1 MHARSWLSLLS
12 LPLVGAFTYPVLQRP
27 AGSPRPAD
35 TAKAAP
41 QDPLAGMADIQDVL
55 SLVQQNYVDA
65 PDMQKVIAGGIQ
77 AALERAHPL
86 NAYLTPE
93 DLRLPDPGPATAGLV
108 VMKRGIYAQV
118 LAVTPGGPAAKAGIQ
133 PGDVIR
139 KVDGDSVGRLSAWT
153 LERRLRG
160 AAGAPVDLYRYSNTT
175 GDLAKSSLKME
186 LPAPQSEAIQKGDGG
201 VRVSLPDL
209 EPGRAEALRGL
220 LAPLDHNQ
228 SLVLDLRQ
236 CVKGTLE
243 EAAAVAGLLGA
254 KGTLATVQES
264 GKPDRTVAVG
274 PVSAPFAHV
283 AVLIGRSTL
292 GAPEVLAACLKKN
305 GARLLGERTVG
316 LGVERGRFPIR
327 QGGAVE
333 MVYRRWVGAGGEK
346 LDRQGLVPDQTL
358 KLGEGDD
365 PLGKALDALKTP
377 LPAPAPAPTVHKAV

>member
-1 MHARSWLSLLS
+1 MHARSWLSILS
-12 LPLVGAFTYPVLQRP
+12 LPLVGAFTYPVVQQSGAPKP
-27 AGSPRPAD
+27 AS
-35 TAKAAP
+35 AKAVP

-65 PDMQKVIAGGIQ
+65 PDMPKVIAGGIQ

-86 NAYLTPE
+86 NAYLTAE
-93 DLRLPDPGPATAGLV
+93 DLRLPDPGPASAGLV
-108 VMKRGIYAQV
+108 VLKRGSIYAQV
-118 LAVTPGGPAAKAGIQ
+118 LAVMPGGPAAKAGIQ
-133 PGDVIR
+133 AGDVIR

-160 AAGAPVDLYRYSNTT
+160 PVGGAVDLYRYSNTT
-175 GDLAKSSLKME
+175 GDLVKSSLQLQ
-186 LPAPQSEAIQKGDGG
+186 LPAAQSESIRKGDGG
-201 VRVSLPDL
+201 ALVTLPDL
-209 EPGRAEALRGL
+209 DAGRAEALKGL
-220 LAPLDHNQ
+220 LAPLDRSQ
-228 SLVLDLRQ
+228 PLVLDLRQ

-274 PVSAPFAHV
+274 PASSPFAHV

-292 GAPEVLAACLKKN
+292 GAPEVLAACLKKG

-333 MVYRRWVGAGGEK
+333 LVYRRWIGAGGEK
-346 LDRQGLVPDQTL
+346 LDRQGLTPDQTL
-358 KLGEGDD
+358 KLGDADD
-365 PLGKALDALKTP
+365 PLVKAMDALKTP
-377 LPAPAPAPTVHKAV
+377 LPTPVPASSAHKAA

>member
-1 MHARSWLSLLS
+1 MHARTWLSVLS
-12 LPLVGAFTYPVLQRP
+12 LPLVGAFTYPVLQQSGTP
-27 AGSPRPAD
+27 KPSAA
-35 TAKAAP
+35 AKAAP

-55 SLVQQNYVDA
+55 SLVQQNYVDS
-65 PDMQKVIAGGIQ
+65 PDMEKVISGGIQ
-77 AALERAHPL
+77 AVLERAHPL
-86 NAYLTPE
+86 NAYLTAD
-93 DLRLPDPGPATAGLV
+93 DLRLPDPGPAEAGLV

-160 AAGAPVDLYRYSNTT
+160 PVGAALDLYRYSNTT
-175 GDLAKSSLKME
+175 GDLAKTSLQLQ
-186 LPAPQSEAIQKGDGG
+186 LPVKQSVSIKKGQGG
-201 VRVSLPDL
+201 LLVALPDL
-209 EPGRAEALRGL
+209 GPGRAAELRGL
-220 LAPLDHNQ
+220 LATVDHNQ
-228 SLVLDLRQ
+228 ALVLDLRQ
-236 CVKGTLE
+236 CVAGTLE
-243 EAAAVAGLLGA
+243 EAATVAGLLGA
-254 KGTLATVQES
+254 KGAFATVQEA
-264 GKPDRTVAVG
+264 GKSDRIVPVG
-274 PVSAPFAHV
+274 PMGAPFARM

-292 GAPEVLAACLKKN
+292 GAPEALSACLKKG

-333 MVYRRWVGAGGEK
+333 IVYLRWVGAGGEK

-365 PLGKALDALKTP
+365 PLAKAVDALKTP
-377 LPAPAPAPTVHKAV
+377 LPTPTPAPTVHKAA

>member
-1 MHARSWLSLLS
+1 MHARSWLSILS
-12 LPLVGAFTYPVLQRP
+12 LPLVGAFTYPVLQHPDP
-27 AGSPRPAD
+27 ASKPSA
-35 TAKAAP
+35 TAP

-55 SLVQQNYVDA
+55 TLVQQNYVDA
-65 PDMQKVIAGGIQ
+65 PDMPKVIAGGIQ

-118 LAVTPGGPAAKAGIQ
+118 LAVTSGSPAAKAGIQ
-133 PGDVIR
+133 AGDVIR

-160 AAGAPVDLYRYSNTT
+160 PVGAPVDLYRYSNTT
-175 GDLAKSSLKME
+175 GDLAKTSLKLE
-186 LPAPQSEAIQKGDGG
+186 LPVAQSESIRKGDGG
-201 VRVSLPDL
+201 VLVSLPDL
-209 EPGRAEALRGL
+209 GPGRAAALKAL
-220 LAPLDHNQ
+220 LAPLDRNQ
-228 SLVLDLRQ
+228 SLVLDLRH
-236 CVKGTLE
+236 CVMGSLE
-243 EAAAVAGLLGA
+243 EAAAVACLLGA
-254 KGTLATVQES
+254 KGTFATVQEA

-274 PVSAPFAHV
+274 PAAAPFAHV

-292 GAPEVLAACLKKN
+292 GAPEALTACLKKG

-333 MVYRRWVGAGGEK
+333 LVYRRWVGAGGEK

-365 PLGKALDALKTP
+365 PLTKALDALKTP
-377 LPAPAPAPTVHKAV
+377 LPTPAPAPTVHKAV